1 MDAGSGKAS
10 SWHSSAEK
18 VPLAPLAPLAA
29 TGEMAEDHSSHFL

>member
-18 VPLAPLAPLAA
+18 VPLAPLAA
-29 TGEMAEDHSSHFL
+29 TGEMAEDHRSHFL